1 MAAASEKEAYAAA
14 VRAAE
19 HEHYEALLGGVRN
32 ASSELEQ
39 LKMAHKQLH
48 AAFRLDGVDSN
59 TVQSTLDSMGEAAAA
74 MSRLLT
80 ACTEH
85 RMEVWKPTEKSAQS
99 AQRVFGIP
107 ELCELICTYLVRG
120 QDLLHASQVNRATA
134 AVARGSSSIQRVLGF
149 APDRS
154 GFWHSPFAPNQFL
167 AFECDVTL
175 PYSRTSIGQ
184 APGLPMVTAC
194 FTKSG
199 PSYLAYYEYDPND
212 DYGYDYDC
220 NSDYGNVLKLP
231 RLGSAFRDVLIC
243 SPPIKEM
250 HIRPSCCPDEGYLP
264 PSETGS
270 IYPGDLQPPPPQP
283 IKLLSNSNGITVGD
297 VYDATVS
304 AREEHRLCPFASP
317 YNLDGAGVAHPRIV
331 FEGTMQ
337 LAEYD
342 PLLVARREAMA
353 EATKPLPVECDP
365 LSTKMNALI
374 ETMMRTRASRLGRS
388 IPTLAE
394 YTASKA
400 LWTALEESEIKK
412 VNARTSPTWDDS
424 WSNPG
429 WVSARGSEADVD
441 ENSWGNQ
448 GHWAEASAEPAS
460 NALQPGVSYAAMASR
475 GLN

>member
-1 MAAASEKEAYAAA
+1 MAATSENGAYAAA

-32 ASSELEQ
+32 ASNELEQ
-39 LKMAHKQLH
+39 LKIAHKQLD
-48 AAFRLDGVDSN
+48 AAFRLDEVDFD
-59 TVQSTLDSMGEAAAA
+59 TVQSTLDSMGEAATA
-74 MSRLLT
+74 MSRSLT

-107 ELCELICTYLVRG
+107 ELCELVFTYLIRG
-120 QDLLHASQVNRATA
+120 QDLLHASQVNQATA

-167 AFECDVTL
+167 AFECDMTL

-184 APGLPMVTAC
+184 APALPIVTAC

-199 PSYLAYYEYDPND
+199 HPYRAYYENDPNN
-212 DYGYDYDC
+212 DYDYDYDYDC
-220 NSDYGNVLKLP
+220 NSNYDNVLKLP

-250 HIRPSCCPDEGYLP
+250 HIRPRCCPDEGYLS
-264 PSETGS
+264 PSEIGS

-297 VYDATVS
+297 VFDATVS

-317 YNLDGAGVAHPRIV
+317 YNLDGAGMAHPRII
-331 FEGTMQ
+331 FEGTML
-337 LAEYD
+337 LAEND
-342 PLLVARREAMA
+342 PLLAARREALA
-353 EATKPLPVECDP
+353 EAIRPRPVEPDP
-365 LSTKMNALI
+365 LSAEANTLI
-374 ETMMRTRASRLGRS
+374 ETLHAYTRAKVVPSRLGRS

-400 LWTALEESEIKK
+400 LWTA
-412 VNARTSPTWDDS
+412 
-424 WSNPG
+424 
-429 WVSARGSEADVD
+429 
-441 ENSWGNQ
+441 
-448 GHWAEASAEPAS
+448 
-460 NALQPGVSYAAMASR
+460 
-475 GLN
+475 